1 MAGSLGSSV
10 ADMAAEHASLLDA
23 VVKGDAGKASAL
35 ARQHITDF
43 ENDFRAA
50 LGNPAFRLSADRQRS
65 SGI

>member
-1 MAGSLGSSV
+1 MNAGGYVSLIN
-10 ADMAAEHASLLDA
+10 A
-23 VVKGDAGKASAL
+23 VVAGDAEKASAL

-50 LGNPAFRLSADRQRS
+50 LGNPAFRSSVDRQRN